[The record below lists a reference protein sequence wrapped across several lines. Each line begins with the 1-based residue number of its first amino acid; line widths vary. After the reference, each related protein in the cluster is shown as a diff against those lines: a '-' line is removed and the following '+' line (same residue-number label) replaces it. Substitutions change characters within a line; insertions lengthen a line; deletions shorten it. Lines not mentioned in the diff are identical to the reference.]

1 MPVTP
6 PDNLGDDKYAPS
18 SFPQT
23 PASVST
29 SIQIIENGQSAI
41 ITTPYIWDD
50 TPENRTIRTN
60 AITALFAATGS
71 QGSTSVV
78 GDTYDSRS
86 SLTSLV
92 YNAGSVLP
100 PQSVLD
106 KAWEDY
112 RAALA
117 TQTGSVY
124 VPPPPQ
130 TFISPTQ
137 SGPFVTGPF
146 TAGPADPNGFVTG
159 PGFVTGGGSYLPV
172 VGAVAV
178 PSLIAGISGIK
189 IPTVTLPSITL
200 PGGFTPPADL
210 VAKAAAATPPAFPN
224 LMTAAKQSLTASV
237 AVTDPTTGQFVPPV
251 NANLFADKSSTL
263 NSIKGSLAALGAGA
277 SAAMAT
283 ITSSI
288 DTAQKNAL
296 GDLAVAKAALAQ
308 KIKESTSIG
317 QPISQADVSAAL
329 APTTALQNM
338 QSTLSGNPLQAA
350 TKMAA
355 DAATAAS
362 AKTEAINS
370 LKADALLSML
380 TKPMPVSAAGA
391 VMGNINTS
399 VFTPLAKYSVIK
411 AQETSA
417 TQPVA
422 SQDPPRDSVRPS
434 GGPLPSDKVTPPITD
449 PDIVNR
455 IWTTE
460 MAGYDKA
467 KEAAYKAAMKILGI
481 TVPPDAG
488 KDAVSDAG
496 KALTDSIIP
505 GYQASKAAYTSLLA
519 TKPDKT
525 TWTDAENALKT
536 GYEANKEKLQ
546 VDPKYTAYTDAVAV
560 YRKIFANYKIAYEA
574 WKNNAS
580 RYTLPTEIENDLAYY
595 DPDKMHG
602 ISIEA
607 TKSASGQL
615 GYKYTYIAAN
625 KITGYVRNAGL
636 FSVSYA

>member
-1 MPVTP
+1 MPIQI
-6 PDNLGDDKYAPS
+6 PDGFGDNKYTPS
-18 SFPQT
+18 STTPT
-23 PASVST
+23 PASVSST
-29 SIQIIENGQSAI
+29 VQVIENGQSAI
-41 ITTPYIWDD
+41 ITVPFSFDD
-50 TPENRTIRTN
+50 TPANDAIRKSAT
-60 AITALFAATGS
+60 TALFAATGAI
-71 QGSTSVV
+71 GSTSVTEN
-78 GDTYDSRS
+78 GRTFGS
-86 SLTSLV
+86 SLV
-92 YNAGSVLP
+92 YPAGSALP

-106 KAWEDY
+106 KAWADY
-112 RAALA
+112 AAALDK
-117 TQTGSVY
+117 QSGSVY

-130 TFISPTQ
+130 TFITPTQ

-159 PGFVTGGGSYLPV
+159 PGLVTGGGSYLPAL
-172 VGAVAV
+172 GAVAV
-178 PSLIAGISGIK
+178 PGIIAGISGIK
-189 IPTVTLPSITL
+189 IPTITLPSITL

-224 LMTAAKQSLTASV
+224 LMTAAKQSLTATT
-237 AVTDPTTGQFVPPV
+237 AADPVTGQFTPPV

-263 NSIKGSLAALGAGA
+263 NSIKGSLASLGAGA
-277 SAAMAT
+277 AAAMTT

-308 KIKESTSIG
+308 KIKEATSIG
-317 QPISQADVSAAL
+317 QPISQNDVAAAL

-350 TKMAA
+350 AKMAA
-355 DAATAAS
+355 DAATAAA

-380 TKPMPVSAAGA
+380 SKPMAATAAGA
-391 VMGNINTS
+391 VTGNLNTS
-399 VFTPLAKYSVIK
+399 VFTPLAKYSIVK

-434 GGPLPSDKVTPPITD
+434 GGPLPSDKTSPPITD
-449 PDIVNR
+449 PDIVSR
-455 IWTTE
+455 IWATE
-460 MAGYDKA
+460 LAGYDKA
-467 KEAAYKAAMKILGI
+467 KEAAYRAAMKILGI
-481 TVPPDAG
+481 TVPPDAS
-488 KDAVSDAG
+488 KDAVSEAG
-496 KALTDSIIP
+496 KALTDSVIP

-536 GYEANKEKLQ
+536 GYEANKEKIQ
-546 VDPKYTAYTDAVAV
+546 TDPRYTVYTDAVAV

-595 DPDKMHG
+595 DPDRMHG
-602 ISIEA
+602 TSVEA
-607 TKSASGQL
+607 TKGSSGQL
-615 GYKYTYIAAN
+615 GYRYTYVAAN